1 MQQEQCVNQPE
12 IVTQEIVWPFPNP
25 LKRMLIRRCH
35 NSCLYYFDID
45 SLKVWRL
52 NGVLITAGPNSGG
65 SELLIH
71 QDFIDTTLERLF
83 LFLLQRTRLFHL
95 SHKLHLNIYTN
106 QSICSYCSAR
116 SYSRQAYSGK
126 SCITTCQ

>member
-12 IVTQEIVWPFPNP
+12 IVTQVIFWPLPNP

-65 SELLIH
+65 SGLLSL
-71 QDFIDTTLERLF
+71 QDFVVTTLEIIFIPIATNL
-83 LFLLQRTRLFHL
+83 TL
-95 SHKLHLNIYTN
+95 SSL
-106 QSICSYCSAR
+106 A
-116 SYSRQAYSGK
+116 
-126 SCITTCQ
+126 